1 MSKIKIVLAEDEPS
15 LGQILK
21 ESLET
26 RGFLVYHAPNGKVV
40 VVEGL
45 EDYIV
50 IDNDNTLLICKTE
63 NEQQIKQF
71 VSDVKRN
78 KGEDYV

>member
-1 MSKIKIVLAEDEPS
+1 MLYNSKNNIIN
-15 LGQILK
+15 
-21 ESLET
+21 
-26 RGFLVYHAPNGKVV
+26 APNGKVV

-71 VSDVKRN
+71 VIDVKRN